1 MANPRGHTADDYLD
15 VIYSLVFPVGAYR
28 PGDAAT
34 PIAARVADRLGVSR
48 AAVGE
53 TLRRLED
60 EGLLERMPNRWIQL
74 TPEGI
79 ARAEQVVRRRRIFE
93 RFLTDFL
100 DYEPAEVH
108 DAAAGVGDA
117 LSDDMVERMHER
129 LGRPERDPHGWPVA
143 PREEQAENQ
152 ELLPLAALAAGEG
165 AEIVRVAK
173 EDGELLGWLYAEGF
187 RPGAHVHVEDVQ
199 PAAGH
204 LRVRMSGDGPA
215 GDERLIAE
223 KAARQLFVRRSD
235 A

>member
-1 MANPRGHTADDYLD
+1 VPNPRGHTADDYLE
-15 VIYSLVFPVGAYR
+15 VIYGLVFPVGEYR
-28 PGDAAT
+28 PGDAAS

-53 TLRRLED
+53 TLRRLEE
-60 EGLLERMPNRWIQL
+60 EGLVERLPNRWINL
-74 TPEGI
+74 TPAGVE
-79 ARAEQVVRRRRIFE
+79 RAEQVVRRRRIVE

-108 DAAAGVGDA
+108 DAAAGVGDTF
-117 LSDDMVERMHER
+117 SDEMVERMHER

-143 PREEQAENQ
+143 PEVEQAENEQ
-152 ELLPLAALAAGEG
+152 LLTLAELTAGEG

-173 EDGELLGWLYAEGF
+173 DDRELIGWLYAEGF
-187 RPGAHVHVEDVQ
+187 RPGAHVLVEDVQ

-204 LRVRMSGDGPA
+204 LRVRMGDDGPT

-223 KAARQLFVRRSD
+223 KAARSLFVRRAGD
-235 A
+235 

>member
-1 MANPRGHTADDYLD
+1 MPNPRGHTADDYLEA
-15 VIYSLVFPVGAYR
+15 IYALVFPVGEYR
-28 PGDAAT
+28 PADAAT

-60 EGLLERMPNRWIQL
+60 EGLVERLPNRWINL
-74 TPEGI
+74 TPKGI

-117 LSDDMVERMHER
+117 FSDEMVERMHER

-143 PREEQAENQ
+143 PQVEQAENEQ
-152 ELLPLAALAAGEG
+152 LLTLAELTAGEG

-173 EDGELLGWLYAEGF
+173 DDRDLIGWLYAEGF

-204 LRVRMSGDGPA
+204 LRVRMSGDGPS

-223 KAARQLFVRRSD
+223 KAARSLFVRRAVD
-235 A
+235 